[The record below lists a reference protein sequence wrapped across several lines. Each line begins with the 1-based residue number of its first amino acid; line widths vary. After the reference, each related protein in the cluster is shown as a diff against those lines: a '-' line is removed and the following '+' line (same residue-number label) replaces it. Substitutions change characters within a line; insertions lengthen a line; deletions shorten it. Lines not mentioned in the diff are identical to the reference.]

1 MKTFENKL
9 YSYKMRHD
17 TRFAPNPLFGVL
29 TLATCK
35 PSMRRNMQIGNW
47 IAGRLIL

>member
-1 MKTFENKL
+1 MKTNFIVTNA
-9 YSYKMRHD
+9 HD

-47 IAGRLIL
+47 IAGWTSKT